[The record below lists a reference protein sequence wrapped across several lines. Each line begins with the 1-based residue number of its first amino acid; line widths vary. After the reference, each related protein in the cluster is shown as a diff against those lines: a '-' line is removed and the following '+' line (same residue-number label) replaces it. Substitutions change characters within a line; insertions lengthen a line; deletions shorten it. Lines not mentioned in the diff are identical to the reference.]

1 MPIDD
6 DWSGV
11 FSPIYGP
18 ATRAATVVPNDDAD
32 LSHISSAL
40 YVGVKGDVRLI
51 THSFETVT
59 FIAASGI
66 LPIRVR
72 RVLASGTTAAGILAL
87 S

>member
-6 DWSGV
+6 NWSGV

-18 ATRAATVVPNDDAD
+18 ATRAATVVPSDTAD

-40 YVGVKGDVRLI
+40 YVGVKGDVKLV

-59 FIAASGI
+59 FVAVSGI
-66 LPIRVR
+66 LPVRVR
-72 RVLASGTTAAGILAL
+72 RVFASGTTASAILAL

>member
-6 DWSGV
+6 NWSGV
-11 FSPIYGP
+11 FSPIFGP
-18 ATRAATVVPNDDAD
+18 VTCASTVVPNDDAD

-40 YVGVKGDVRLI
+40 YVGVLGDVKLV
-51 THSFETVT
+51 TYNFETVT
-59 FIAASGI
+59 FVAALGI

-72 RVLASGTTAAGILAL
+72 RVLASGTTASGILAL